1 MVHADRMLTLVIEFV
16 GAIANLPAAPWMRSV
31 APRAAIAARS
41 DNLVAVLLAV
51 KSGVGL
57 AALPVP
63 LAEPESD
70 PVAVLGPLPELTHP
84 FYLVMHRD
92 MRHTPRVRAFSDF
105 VTAEIKTFRLV
116 LSGEAKRQK
125 Q

>member
-1 MVHADRMLTLVIEFV
+1 
-16 GAIANLPAAPWMRSV
+16 MRSV
-31 APRAAIAARS
+31 APHAAIAARS

-57 AALPVP
+57 ATLPVP
-63 LAEPESD
+63 LAASESD
-70 PVAVLGPLPELTHP
+70 LVAVLGPLPELTNP

-92 MRHTPRVRAFSDF
+92 MRHTPRVRAFFDF
-105 VTAEIKTFRLV
+105 VTAEIKTFRRV
-116 LSGEAKRQK
+116 LSGEAERRK

>member
-1 MVHADRMLTLVIEFV
+1 VLASRSYVERHGRPGRVEDIEGHPVIEFV

-63 LAEPESD
+63 LAKPESD
-70 PVAVLGPLPELTHP
+70 LVAVLGPLPELTHP
-84 FYLVMHRD
+84 L
-92 MRHTPRVRAFSDF
+92 
-105 VTAEIKTFRLV
+105 
-116 LSGEAKRQK
+116 LSGDAPRHETHAARARLF
-125 Q
+125 